1 MRVQIAIAGR
11 PIRAPKMHIN
21 DFVILDFFSNRSLIN
36 PPISEDDN
44 PHNAKIAEAYNPYS
58 VLCIG

>member
-1 MRVQIAIAGR
+1 VRVQIAIAGR
-11 PIRAPKMHIN
+11 PIMAPKIHIK
-21 DFVILDFFSNRSLIN
+21 DLVILDFFSNQSLIN

-44 PHNAKIAEAYNPYS
+44 PHSAKIADAYNPYS